1 MKKDWDQNDLF
12 KELIQEPRKI
22 RWIWLVYF
30 FLYFVASPWYWPTG
44 YSGPLILGLPLW
56 VVVSIS
62 CVILL
67 ACWTCLVIFRYWQM
81 KAGDNSRGNH

>member
-30 FLYFVASPWYWPTG
+30 FLYVVAIPWYWPTG
-44 YSGPLILGLPLW
+44 YSGPLILCH
-56 VVVSIS
+56 IT
-62 CVILL
+62 CVLDLLGDFSLL
-67 ACWTCLVIFRYWQM
+67 A
-81 KAGDNSRGNH
+81 NESRR